1 MPTRGHII
9 PVALIVLLTAL
20 ALFVIWPREPAR
32 FFPSVIPWPSGTG
45 VSIGG
50 FERQEMRLG
59 LDLQGGTRLLL
70 SASLPEG
77 VEGNVSDA
85 IEGTISVLRKRVDAS
100 GVSEAEITRQGDRN
114 ISVQLPGLT
123 PDEARSLLGR
133 TALLQ
138 FCERAPGI
146 DPDLQIPC
154 DTEGQW
160 VQAVGK
166 LDGRSVPLTSRFL
179 KANAQ
184 VGTDAIGNP
193 RVIFEWQGDG
203 AELSRQI
210 TERLI
215 GQPLGIFLDS
225 EALTTPTVQGVIEGQ
240 GEISGMPL
248 ETREGRTGARD
259 LVVQLNSGALP
270 VQLTV
275 LQEQNVDA
283 TLGADAVSRSVLAGE
298 IGLLIVVLFM
308 VLYYRVPGLLASGAL
323 VVYAILTLA
332 IFKLIPVTLTLAGI
346 GAFVLSVGMAVD
358 ANILVFERMKEEMRD
373 GRSFATA
380 LEVGFRRAW
389 PSIRDSN
396 VATLITTVILFILG
410 GGVTLPGLG
419 TFEAPLVQG
428 FAITLALGV
437 FVSMFS
443 AIVVTRSFL
452 RLLIGTGIARNP
464 EWLGA
469 NLRPGEPALARGE
482 R

>member
-1 MPTRGHII
+1 MSSRGHLL
-9 PVALIVLLTAL
+9 PVALIAILTLAAL
-20 ALFVIWPREPAR
+20 YVIWPREPAR
-32 FFPSVIPWPSGTG
+32 FFPSAIPWPSGRG
-45 VSIGG
+45 VAIGE
-50 FERQEMRLG
+50 FERREMRLG

-70 SASLPEG
+70 GAALPAG
-77 VEGNVSDA
+77 AEGNVSDS
-85 IEGTISVLRKRVDAS
+85 IEGTINVLRRRVDGS
-100 GVSEAEITRQGDRN
+100 GVTEAEITRQGESN

-138 FCERAPGI
+138 FCERAPGV
-146 DPDLQIPC
+146 DPDVQVRC
-154 DTEGQW
+154 DTAGQW

-166 LDGRSVPLTSRFL
+166 IDGRSVPLTSRFL
-179 KANAQ
+179 KANAS
-184 VGTDAIGNP
+184 VSTDSIGNP
-193 RVIFEWQGDG
+193 LVIFEWQGEG
-203 AELSRQI
+203 SELSRQI

-225 EALTTPTVQGVIEGQ
+225 EALASPTVQGVIEGTGQ
-240 GEISGMPL
+240 ISGMAL
-248 ETREGRTGARD
+248 QSTEGRTGARE
-259 LVVQLNSGALP
+259 LVVQLNAGALP
-270 VQLTV
+270 VELTV

-298 IGLLIVVLFM
+298 IGLLIVILFM
-308 VLYYRVPGLLASGAL
+308 VLYYRVPGLLASAAL
-323 VVYAILTLA
+323 VVYAVLTLA
-332 IFKLIPVTLTLAGI
+332 VFKLIPVTLTLAGI

-389 PSIRDSN
+389 SSIRDAN
-396 VATLITTVILFILG
+396 VATLITTAILFILG
-410 GGVTLPGLG
+410 GGITLPGVG

-437 FVSMFS
+437 FISMFS

-452 RLLIGTGIARNP
+452 RVLIGSRIARNP

-469 NLRPGEPALARGE
+469 NLRPVETTLARSE

>member
-1 MPTRGHII
+1 MPTRGHIL

-50 FERQEMRLG
+50 FERREMRLG

-154 DTEGQW
+154 DTQGQW

-184 VGTDAIGNP
+184 VGTDPIGNP
-193 RVIFEWQGDG
+193 LVLFEWQGDG
-203 AELSRQI
+203 RELSRQI

-225 EALTTPTVQGVIEGQ
+225 EALATPNVEGVIEEQ
-240 GEISGMPL
+240 GSISGMSL

-275 LQEQNVDA
+275 
-283 TLGADAVSRSVLAGE
+283 
-298 IGLLIVVLFM
+298 
-308 VLYYRVPGLLASGAL
+308 
-323 VVYAILTLA
+323 
-332 IFKLIPVTLTLAGI
+332 
-346 GAFVLSVGMAVD
+346 
-358 ANILVFERMKEEMRD
+358 
-373 GRSFATA
+373 
-380 LEVGFRRAW
+380 
-389 PSIRDSN
+389 
-396 VATLITTVILFILG
+396 
-410 GGVTLPGLG
+410 
-419 TFEAPLVQG
+419 
-428 FAITLALGV
+428 
-437 FVSMFS
+437 
-443 AIVVTRSFL
+443 
-452 RLLIGTGIARNP
+452 
-464 EWLGA
+464 
-469 NLRPGEPALARGE
+469 
-482 R
+482 